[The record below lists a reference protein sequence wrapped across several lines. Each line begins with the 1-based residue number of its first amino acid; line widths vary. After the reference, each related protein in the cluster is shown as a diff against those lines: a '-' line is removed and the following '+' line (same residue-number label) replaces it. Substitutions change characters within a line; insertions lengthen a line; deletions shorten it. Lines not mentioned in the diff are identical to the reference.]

1 MKKVF
6 QTKLKS
12 ITKVLTLVIIASLA
26 TFTGCKSYD
35 EDITTLTND
44 VTSIKTQLASLDTYT
59 KAQID
64 AKITTLNGEITTLKT
79 SLATLT

>member
-12 ITKVLTLVIIASLA
+12 ITKVLTLVIVASLA

-35 EDITTLTND
+35 EDIDKLNTDMKSLETSLTT
-44 VTSIKTQLASLDTYT
+44 
-59 KAQID
+59 
-64 AKITTLNGEITTLKT
+64 KITDRK
-79 SLATLT
+79 SVV